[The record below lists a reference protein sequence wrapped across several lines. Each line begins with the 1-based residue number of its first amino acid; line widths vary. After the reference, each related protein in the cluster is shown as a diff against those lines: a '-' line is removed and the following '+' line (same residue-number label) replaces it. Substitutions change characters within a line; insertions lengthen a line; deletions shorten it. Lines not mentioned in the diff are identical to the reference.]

1 MTLILEQTE
10 KEMRQVYAE
19 TVYELA
25 QQDPKVIVMEADLS
39 SAMSTGLLKDTLPG
53 QYINVGIMEANMMS
67 MAAGL
72 NVTGRKPFLH
82 SFGQFLTR
90 RAFDQ
95 LFVSLGYSQL
105 SAVLV
110 GSDAG
115 VTAEHNGGTHMTFE
129 DMGLMR
135 SVPKASVYEA
145 SDPTL
150 LKYLLKKGYE
160 EGGLHYIRTIRKA
173 TAKLYDEDTNF
184 EKAQVLREG
193 NDVTIVASGIMVAE
207 ALQAAETLRK
217 EGIEATVIDMFY
229 IKPLDGETLLKAAK
243 KTGKVVTAENHNVN
257 NGLGSAVCEYLA
269 ENYPVPVRRI
279 GVKEQFGQVGLTPY
293 LQEVYELTA
302 SDIVKASKELIES
315 IS

>member
-1 MTLILEQTE
+1 MTLVLEKTA

-19 TVYELA
+19 TVYNLA
-25 QQDPKVIVMEADLS
+25 QKDPDVMVMEADLS
-39 SAMSTGLLKDTLPG
+39 SSMSTGSLKDKLPN
-53 QYINVGIMEANMMS
+53 QYVNVGIMEANMMS
-67 MAAGL
+67 LAAGL
-72 NVTGRKPFLH
+72 SITGRKPFLH

-95 LFVSLGYSQL
+95 LFVSLAYARL

-145 SDPTL
+145 SDPTQLAFL
-150 LKYLLKKGYE
+150 LEKGYK
-160 EGGLHYIRTIRKA
+160 EGGVHYIRTIRKN
-173 TAKLYDEDTNF
+173 TIKLYDENTNF
-184 EKAQVLREG
+184 EKAQLLRDG
-193 NDVTIVASGIMVAE
+193 TDVTIVASGIMVAE
-207 ALQAAETLRK
+207 ALEAADLLAK
-217 EGIEATVIDMFY
+217 EGIKAAVIDMFY
-229 IKPLDGETLLKAAK
+229 IKPLDGETLLNSVM

-279 GVKEQFGQVGLTPY
+279 GVREQFGQVGLTSY
-293 LQEVYELTA
+293 LQEFYGLTA
-302 SDIVKASKELIES
+302 ENIVKEAKTLVNK
-315 IS
+315 

>member
-39 SAMSTGLLKDTLPG
+39 SSMSTGSLKETLPG
-53 QYINVGIMEANMMS
+53 QYVNVGIMEANMMS

-72 NVTGRKPFLH
+72 SVTGRKPFLH

-95 LFVSLGYSQL
+95 LFVSLGYAQL

-150 LKYLLKKGYE
+150 LKYLLKKGYA

-193 NDVTIVASGIMVAE
+193 NDVTIVASGIMVVE
-207 ALQAAETLRK
+207 ALQAAETLK
-217 EGIEATVIDMFY
+217 EEGIEATVIDMFY

-269 ENYPVPVRRI
+269 ENHPVPVRRI

-302 SDIVKASKELIES
+302 ADIVKAAKELVTK
-315 IS
+315 

>member
-1 MTLILEQTE
+1 MTLILEKTE

-25 QQDPKVIVMEADLS
+25 QKDPQVIVMEADLS
-39 SAMSTGLLKDTLPG
+39 SSMSTGSLKDKLPN
-53 QYINVGIMEANMMS
+53 QYVNVGIMEANMMS
-67 MAAGL
+67 LAAGL
-72 NVTGRKPFLH
+72 NITGRKPFLH

-95 LFVSLGYSQL
+95 VFVSLAYARL

-145 SDPTL
+145 SDPTQL
-150 LKYLLKKGYE
+150 AYLLKKGYE
-160 EGGLHYIRTIRKA
+160 EGGVHYIRTIRKD
-173 TAKLYDEDTNF
+173 TVKLYDENTNF

-193 NDVTIVASGIMVAE
+193 TDVTIVASGIMVAE
-207 ALQAAETLRK
+207 ALQAADTLAK
-217 EGIEATVIDMFY
+217 EGIEAAVIDMFY
-229 IKPLDGETLLKAAK
+229 IKPLDGETLLNSVK

-293 LQEVYELTA
+293 LQEFYGLTTEN
-302 SDIVKASKELIES
+302 IVKVSKELVTQ
-315 IS
+315 